1 MHPRPPRHS
10 RRKFLAATLGGS
22 ALAGCAVSP
31 GGYEHERP
39 ARRRDGADDPRISD
53 HVAAMDEMFAD
64 LVDESDQLEPIS
76 AEERAARRQR
86 LGGILR
92 ALDLDALLVEP
103 GATMEFLTGVHWG
116 HSERM
121 FALVVDA
128 DGGHFWIVPGFE
140 EQKARLSIDGEG
152 KPGGELHTWKEHEYP
167 YGALS
172 AALREHGL
180 RRLAIEPQVRYGFVA
195 RLLEALP
202 QLSVTDGGAA
212 VFDLRARKDDHE
224 LALMRRANELT
235 QRALI
240 ATSEQLRSGMSGWD
254 ISELIVHAQQ
264 RLGLKD
270 VWDLSLIGPAA
281 AYPHGTQRDLP
292 LARGDMVLIDT
303 GGLLHGYQSDNTR
316 SWVFNARPTQRQQD
330 VWQAV
335 RDAQQLAFE
344 SIRPGRRAGEI
355 DDIARKSLTDAGF
368 GPGYRL
374 FTHRLGHGIGMEVHE
389 DPYFDSGSQ
398 VILEPGMT
406 LSNEPGV
413 YVYGEFGVRI
423 EDIVVVTEDAADHFG
438 TWQVGPQAPN

>member
-1 MHPRPPRHS
+1 MQPRPSRPS
-10 RRKFLAATLGGS
+10 RRKFLAATLGGG
-22 ALAGCAVSP
+22 ALASCAIAPS
-31 GGYEHERP
+31 GYQYERN
-39 ARRRDGADDPRISD
+39 ARRGDGSNDPRVSD
-53 HVAAMDEMFAD
+53 HVAALDEMFAE

-76 AEERAARRQR
+76 ASERAERRTR

-92 ALDLDALLVEP
+92 ALDHDALFVEP
-103 GATMEFLTGVHWG
+103 GPTLEYLTGVSWG

-152 KPGGELHTWKEHEYP
+152 KPGGELYTWKEHEYP
-167 YGALS
+167 YTTLS
-172 AALREHGL
+172 AALRERGL

-195 RLLEALP
+195 RLLTALP
-202 QLSVTDGGAA
+202 QLSIADGGAA
-212 VFDLRARKDDHE
+212 VFDLRARKDNHE

-235 QRALI
+235 QRALV
-240 ATSEQLRSGMSGWD
+240 AVSEQLRSGMSGWD
-254 ISELIVHAQQ
+254 ISELIVHAQG

-281 AYPHGTQRDLP
+281 AYPHGTQRDVP

-303 GGLLHGYQSDNTR
+303 GGALHGYQSDNTR
-316 SWVFNARPTQRQQD
+316 SWVYNARPTQRQQD
-330 VWQAV
+330 IWQAV

-344 SIRPGRRAGEI
+344 AIKPGVRAGTI
-355 DDIARKSLTDAGF
+355 DDIARRSLTDAGF

-374 FTHRLGHGIGMEVHE
+374 FSHRLGHGIGIEVHE

-413 YVYGEFGVRI
+413 YIYGELGVRI
-423 EDIVVVTEDAADHFG
+423 EDIVVVTKKGADHFG
-438 TWQVGPQAPN
+438 SWQKGPQSPA